1 MNEPGHHED
10 EPGRHETMSTS
21 PLMPAPEACSTSAE
35 PARDPRQP
43 SAAAPA
49 AAVAPAAATDSARA
63 SAAASPAP
71 RIAVVIGTGGIG
83 GALAEALRSAAEYD
97 EVVVLGRRSTPAVD
111 LLDEASIAAAA
122 RWLAARGAPELVI
135 DATGILHGPGMAPEK
150 SWRELDPA
158 TLAQAFAI
166 NAIGPALLM
175 KHFLPLLPRERRAVF
190 ATLSARVG
198 SIGDNRL
205 GGWYAYRA
213 SKAALNQLVRTAAVE
228 LRRSRPQAICVA
240 LHPGTVDT
248 GLSAPFAKSGLQVQA
263 PAEAAA
269 RLLAVI
275 GRLGP
280 NDSGEFFDHR
290 GEPVPW

>member
-1 MNEPGHHED
+1 MNEPGHHEA
-10 EPGRHETMSTS
+10 MSTS

-43 SAAAPA
+43 SAA
-49 AAVAPAAATDSARA
+49 APAAATDSARA

-97 EVVVLGRRSTPAVD
+97 EVVVLGRRSTPALD

-135 DATGILHGPGMAPEK
+135 DATGILHGPAMAPEK

-175 KHFLPLLPRERRAVF
+175 KHFLPLLPRDRRAVF
-190 ATLSARVG
+190 ATLSAKVG

-213 SKAALNQLVRTAAVE
+213 SKAALNQLVRTASIE
-228 LRRSRPQAICVA
+228 LRRGRPQAICVA

-263 PAEAAA
+263 PALAAQ
-269 RLLAVI
+269 RLLTVLA
-275 GRLGP
+275 GLKAE
-280 NDSGEFFDHR
+280 DSGQFFDYR
-290 GEPVPW
+290 GERLPW